1 MCDDCLKYRE
11 TIIQL
16 FLEDFEYNTL
26 WKRLQ
31 LLIHKFYDIV
41 PEYECYY
48 LYLKPLIKPMS
59 PFRDVSLVMEPSNLE
74 ALNATAVK
82 WVGDGR
88 LMDTKKNIQL
98 SLGSN
103 LPLSNDMTFILVF
116 SM

>member
-1 MCDDCLKYRE
+1 
-11 TIIQL
+11 
-16 FLEDFEYNTL
+16 
-26 WKRLQ
+26 
-31 LLIHKFYDIV
+31 
-41 PEYECYY
+41 
-48 LYLKPLIKPMS
+48 
-59 PFRDVSLVMEPSNLE
+59 MEPSNLE